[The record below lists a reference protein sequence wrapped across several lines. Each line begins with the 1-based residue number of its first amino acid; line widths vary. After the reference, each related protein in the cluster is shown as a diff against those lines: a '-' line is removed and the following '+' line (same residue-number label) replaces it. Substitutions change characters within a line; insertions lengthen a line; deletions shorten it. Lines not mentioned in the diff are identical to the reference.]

1 MEPLEAVRAPP
12 RRRGAERTRHT
23 HLTDGHPRTER
34 RRRPWGGA
42 SGTRTRMVDTGILHF
57 RSGRLRAAR
66 CRRGDGVCVLTRR
79 CNSLPTPASPWAV
92 SHGVIRTSTN
102 FWGVAG
108 VGGQ

>member
-23 HLTDGHPRTER
+23 HLTAGHPRTER

-42 SGTRTRMVDTGILHF
+42 SGMRTRTPASCISDL
-57 RSGRLRAAR
+57 GRLRAAR